1 METKIYLAYGSNMDL
16 AQMKVR
22 CPGARLLGAGRLEGW
37 RLLFKGSRT
46 GAYATIEREAGKH
59 VPVLLWRVTAEDEK
73 SLDRYEGF
81 PDFYYKRQIQAV
93 TVNAAGRDCGRT
105 RGMAYVM
112 HEERRFGLPQEW
124 YAALLE
130 RAYEKFGFEQEIL
143 REALAYTA
151 EHC

>member
-1 METKIYLAYGSNMDL
+1 M
-16 AQMKVR
+16 R
-22 CPGARLLGAGRLEGW
+22 RARYDGL
-37 RLLFKGSRT
+37 
-46 GAYATIEREAGKH
+46 
-59 VPVLLWRVTAEDEK
+59 
-73 SLDRYEGF
+73 
-81 PDFYYKRQIQAV
+81 PDCYNKRHIQAG

-130 RAYEKFGFEQEIL
+130 RAYERFGFEQEIL

>member
-1 METKIYLAYGSNMDL
+1 M
-16 AQMKVR
+16 
-22 CPGARLLGAGRLEGW
+22 
-37 RLLFKGSRT
+37 
-46 GAYATIEREAGKH
+46 
-59 VPVLLWRVTAEDEK
+59 PVLLWRVTAEDEK

-112 HEERRFGLPQEW
+112 HEERRFGLPQGW

-130 RAYEKFGFEQEIL
+130 RAYENFGFEKEIL

-151 EHC
+151 KYC

>member
-1 METKIYLAYGSNMDL
+1 METKLYLAYGSNMDL

-22 CPGARLLGAGRLEGW
+22 CPGARLLGAGRLDGW
-37 RLLFKGSRT
+37 RLLFKGSGP

-124 YAALLE
+124 YAVLLE
-130 RAYEKFGFEQEIL
+130 QAYENFGFEKEIL
-143 REALAYTA
+143 WEALAYTA
-151 EHC
+151 KYC